1 MWIHTYLKE
10 ILMKKLILAMAI
22 AMGFALPASAWDLGN
37 GISIDNSIEAAL
49 NIDKDTTALT
59 MESGITVPIW
69 VLNANV
75 NADFDL
81 KSLGNASNADLY
93 QGLDIGLDY
102 AVGSNVLLELDT
114 GMDTDWAR
122 EDITLSMTLSF

>member
-1 MWIHTYLKE
+1 
-10 ILMKKLILAMAI
+10 MKKLILAMVV

-81 KSLGNASNADLY
+81 KSLGNASTADLY

-122 EDITLSMTLSF
+122 EDVTLSMTLTF

>member
-1 MWIHTYLKE
+1 
-10 ILMKKLILAMAI
+10 MKKIILAMAL
-22 AMGFALPASAWDLGN
+22 AMGLALPAAAWDLGN

-59 MESGITVPIW
+59 MESGITVPVWI
-69 VLNANV
+69 LSANV

-81 KSLGNASNADLY
+81 KSLGSASTADLY
-93 QGLDIGLDY
+93 KGLDIGLDY
-102 AVGSNVLLELDT
+102 AVGNGVLLELDT
-114 GMDTDWAR
+114 GLDTDWAR